1 MVTKKKRRRSKKK
14 TPVMA
19 SEQTEQDRYDSVS
32 VTGSGRDV
40 EADSLTEGSSEPEA
54 DMANDTPLVY
64 TPEVNFGPKAANFFH
79 REVANSGV
87 ADRHGI
93 DNTPSQEV
101 LLKARDLAIHCLQ
114 PIRNYY
120 GLSFAPNSWFR
131 CEALEKV
138 ICTQSFIKWRAKHG
152 YDGRQDA
159 WSLYLAKKTHPKGM
173 AADIEIPGVDNDDL
187 YDWCLAELTFDQLI
201 REFPKPGEPNSG
213 WVHISYNAEN
223 NRGEAFTIP

>member
-14 TPVMA
+14 T
-19 SEQTEQDRYDSVS
+19 SSGLTEQQRYDSVS

-40 EADSLTEGSSEPEA
+40 EADSLTEGSSQPEA
-54 DMANDTPLVY
+54 DMAEDTPLVY
-64 TPEVNFGPKAANFFH
+64 NPETNFGPKAANFFH
-79 REVANSGV
+79 REVANSSV
-87 ADRHGI
+87 ADRYDI
-93 DNTPSQEV
+93 DNTPPEDV
-101 LLKARDLAIHCLQ
+101 LLKARDLAINCLQ
-114 PIRNYY
+114 PIRSYY

-152 YDGRQDA
+152 YDRKPDA
-159 WSLYLAKKTHPKGM
+159 WSLYFAKKSHPKGA
-173 AADIEIPGVDNDDL
+173 AADIEIPGVDNDEL

-201 REFPKPGEPNSG
+201 REFPKPEEPNSG
-213 WVHISYNAEN
+213 WVHISYNAAN